1 LKRGVKI
8 LLKVLIP
15 ILIILSILGYLG
27 FVPFVSDI
35 FGTNKPK
42 DLGVTFTEKD
52 FESARRKTGVKYE
65 VLTGNLKPEESLKY
79 SGKRSVKMEL
89 TSSELTAL
97 TYARKWRYYPVK
109 KWTVKINKDGTV
121 ETSGQ
126 ILTNKLM
133 GCLGAF
139 GIKPPKISKEISNEI
154 IIMDIFGNS
163 QIPEVKRFYNLLNQ
177 ISRFIKSNPSFY
189 IKGKAKVENN
199 KLTLLQL
206 DYVYLGKINL
216 TSTVNKYK
224 GEMISFIEEILKNTP
239 GLYVTSLVFQ
249 DMKLKFTG
257 TLPAVESHLE
267 WNLSKKW

>member
-1 LKRGVKI
+1 MKRGVKI
-8 LLKVLIP
+8 LLKILIP
-15 ILIILSILGYLG
+15 ILIILLVLGYFG
-27 FVPFVSDI
+27 FVPIVSDI
-35 FGTNKPK
+35 LGTNKPK
-42 DLGVTFTEKD
+42 NLGVTFTEKD
-52 FESARRKTGVKYE
+52 FESARMKTGVKYE
-65 VLTGNLKPEESLKY
+65 VLTGDLKPEESLKY

-97 TYARKWRYYPVK
+97 TYERKWRYYPLK
-109 KWTVKINKDGTV
+109 KWTVKINEDGTV

-133 GCLGAF
+133 DCLGAF
-139 GIKPPKISKEISNEI
+139 GIKPPEKSKEISEEI
-154 IIMDIFGNS
+154 IMMGAFGNL
-163 QIPEVKRFYNLLNQ
+163 QVPEITRFYNLLNQ

-189 IKGKAKVENN
+189 IKGKAKIENN

-206 DYVYLGKINL
+206 DSVYLGKINL

-224 GEMISFIEEILKNTP
+224 GEIISFIEEILDNTP

-267 WNLSKKW
+267 

>member
-1 LKRGVKI
+1 MKRGTKI
-8 LLKVLIP
+8 LLRILIP
-15 ILIILSILGYLG
+15 ILIIILVLGYFG

-35 FGTNKPK
+35 MGTNKPK
-42 DLGVTFTEKD
+42 NLGVTFTEKD
-52 FESARRKTGVKYE
+52 FESARSKTGVKYE
-65 VLTGNLKPEESLKY
+65 TLTGDLKPEESLKY

-97 TYARKWRYYPVK
+97 IYERKWRYYPVK
-109 KWTVKINKDGTV
+109 NWTVKINEDGTV

-133 GCLGAF
+133 DCLSAL
-139 GIKPPKISKEISNEI
+139 GIKPEESSIENTPKIMMMGVIATNVDPNI
-154 IIMDIFGNS
+154 
-163 QIPEVKRFYNLLNQ
+163 KRFYDLLNQ

-189 IKGKAKVENN
+189 IKGKAKIENN

-206 DYVYLGKINL
+206 DSVYLGKINL

-224 GEMISFIEEILKNTP
+224 GEIVSLIEEILNNTP
-239 GLYVTSLVFQ
+239 GLYVTSLTFQ

-257 TLPAVESHLE
+257 TLPATESHLE
-267 WNLSKKW
+267 